1 MNEYNIIKELGHGLY
16 GTTYEVELVE
26 LVNSQKKYNNKH
38 FALKKQKILEKDM
51 KNIKN
56 GKSHIWRE
64 LQFYKWIE
72 KLDSRDKNF
81 FMRLYNFNFEDS
93 CQLKQQRSINSKYLN
108 ELDKSKYCII
118 FLLDLKDGTLNEL
131 NLTSEE
137 KISLLIQILYIIYL
151 LRKDKWIHGD
161 IHPANIAYTKIN
173 YDKKIK
179 IKINN
184 KSYQF
189 KSCGYQFSL
198 IDYGTCFNRNF
209 LKKQKELKDFDKL
222 FKMNFDLWCFIE
234 DYALNNYQ
242 NGILIRQNKINLNKF
257 HKDLLYDIY
266 INKRMLYEKIK
277 FAMSNEIKLFEQFE
291 KNQYNKELSYNFSHF
306 IQIYHNELYYDKLNL
321 NMVDNQYS
329 SELLEFI
336 KINQLDI
343 KKIIKTVLN
352 F

>member
-137 KISLLIQILYIIYL
+137 K
-151 LRKDKWIHGD
+151 
-161 IHPANIAYTKIN
+161 
-173 YDKKIK
+173 
-179 IKINN
+179 
-184 KSYQF
+184 
-189 KSCGYQFSL
+189 
-198 IDYGTCFNRNF
+198 
-209 LKKQKELKDFDKL
+209 
-222 FKMNFDLWCFIE
+222 
-234 DYALNNYQ
+234 
-242 NGILIRQNKINLNKF
+242 
-257 HKDLLYDIY
+257 
-266 INKRMLYEKIK
+266 
-277 FAMSNEIKLFEQFE
+277 
-291 KNQYNKELSYNFSHF
+291 
-306 IQIYHNELYYDKLNL
+306 YHY
-321 NMVDNQYS
+321 
-329 SELLEFI
+329 
-336 KINQLDI
+336 
-343 KKIIKTVLN
+343 
-352 F
+352 